1 MTLLE
6 QFVDCMK
13 RGDNVGLADLFD
25 DYGVLHDSSLIKIGQ
40 DTMHLEGKMAVE
52 MMFHHKFGFN
62 GGPFPIFSP
71 QYQSERNV
79 WYMITYKDQ
88 VVPVSVDLSAVTPEG
103 KIKRINIYPL

>member
-1 MTLLE
+1 MTILE

-25 DYGVLHDSSLIKIGQ
+25 DYGVLHDSSPLKIGK
-40 DTMHLEGKMAVE
+40 DTIHLEGKMAIE

-62 GGPFPIFSP
+62 GGAFPISSP
-71 QYQSERNV
+71 KYQTERNV
-79 WYMITYKDQ
+79 WYMITYGDQ
-88 VVPVSVDLSAVTPEG
+88 VVPVSVDLSTVSSEG